1 MRSLPTNLSSRIVSY
16 FLADDMSDWEEY
28 NLEKARYL
36 LQNGSGAHPTLL
48 YYAHGDS
55 KPNGFRSRFP
65 IQRISLRKLAET
77 K

>member
-1 MRSLPTNLSSRIVSY
+1 MRGLPTNLSSRIVSY

-55 KPNGFRSRFP
+55 KPRLSFKISDPEN
-65 IQRISLRKLAET
+65 SLRKLAQT

>member
-1 MRSLPTNLSSRIVSY
+1 MQGLPTNLSSRIVSY

-36 LQNGSGAHPTLL
+36 LQNGSGTHPALL
-48 YYAHGDS
+48 YYIHKGS
-55 KPNGFRSRFP
+55 NLNGFVSRFP
-65 IQRISLRKLAET
+65 IQRNSLRKLAQT

>member
-48 YYAHGDS
+48 YHRCDGSNLD
-55 KPNGFRSRFP
+55 
-65 IQRISLRKLAET
+65 LT
-77 K
+77 